1 MIVARRERPMRR
13 AVIVGARRA
22 GLHLLRAGY
31 EVVAGAGAFLDEVV
45 RVRRAGEEAASEADG
60 PTRIAVD

>member
-1 MIVARRERPMRR
+1 MARRPRPLRR
-13 AVIVGARRA
+13 AVTVGARRA

-45 RVRRAGEEAASEADG
+45 RARKRTQAAEPDAA
-60 PTRIAVD
+60 PTRISVE

>member
-1 MIVARRERPMRR
+1 MTMPRDRRPLRK
-13 AVIVGARRA
+13 AVVTGARRA

-45 RVRRAGEEAASEADG
+45 RARRSGDEPTSDDAPVRIS
-60 PTRIAVD
+60 VD